1 VKKSLNEWE
10 KIVDTTDNYDH
21 YLINYSKKPNGICL
35 GASLYWASDVLRE
48 IANDRKT
55 IGLTLMNQHQ
65 FYNFS
70 EHIHAIYG
78 EMHAKLE
85 DKSSK
90 LIAEILNSQ
99 ERFLS
104 TRSNYKLHY
113 SVINGATTK
122 RNIDAMIKNAPSCRN
137 TAIIFSMSM
146 ASRVK
151 LIFKNQLYRHAVAI
165 LNHEGSVYFFDVNNG
180 VYKLSNHH
188 LFSLQGIAEIII
200 NGFDTSESDLWELDK
215 GTSHIFIRLETSGT
229 INKNIMDFD
238 YLSERVDWGYD
249 SDDDME

>member
-1 VKKSLNEWE
+1 MKKSLNEWE
-10 KIVDTTDNYDH
+10 KIVDTSADYDYYLTH
-21 YLINYSKKPNGICL
+21 YTKNQSGKCF

-55 IGLTLMNQHQ
+55 IGLMLMNQHQ

-70 EHIHAIYG
+70 SHIHAIYS
-78 EMHAKLE
+78 EMHARLE
-85 DKSSK
+85 DNSSK
-90 LIAEILNSQ
+90 LIVEVLNNQ
-99 ERFLS
+99 ENFLS
-104 TRSNYKLHY
+104 TRSNYKLNY
-113 SVINGATTK
+113 SVINGETTK
-122 RNIDAMIKNAPSCRN
+122 RKIDAMIKNVPSCRN
-137 TAIIFSMSM
+137 TAIIFSMSIT
-146 ASRVK
+146 SRVK
-151 LIFKNQLYRHAVAI
+151 LIFKNQLFRHAVAI

-188 LFSLQGIAEIII
+188 LFSLQGIADIIKK
-200 NGFDTSESDLWELDK
+200 GFDTTESDLWELDK

-229 INKNIMDFD
+229 INKNIMGFD